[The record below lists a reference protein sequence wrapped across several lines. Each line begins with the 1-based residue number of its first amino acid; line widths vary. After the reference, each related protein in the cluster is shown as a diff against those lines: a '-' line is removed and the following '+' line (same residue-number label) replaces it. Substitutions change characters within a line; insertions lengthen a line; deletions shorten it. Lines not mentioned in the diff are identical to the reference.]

1 MGFNILDRDNNHI
14 GWTASEFDNDSDLQF
29 IDDTLE
35 IAPDIDTLK
44 ANKVEAIKQQATQL
58 LADTEWQL
66 QRATER
72 DRLGVSL
79 LESETPKAILSYR
92 EAVRRA
98 SNRAESELAL
108 LDNTDDINGFT
119 WQVTPV
125 DYPENTAI
133 THLQFLRRFTGE
145 ERAAISALALQNP
158 HIADYM
164 KMLDAAVAIHLNDP
178 DVATGVYA
186 LEVAGVIVKG
196 RAIEILSPP
205 AAAS

>member
-1 MGFNILDRDNNHI
+1 MGFNIIKDGQVI
-14 GWTASEFDNDSDLQF
+14 GWTASKYADDSVTF
-29 IDDTLE
+29 VDDTLDIE
-35 IAPDIDTLK
+35 QDIDTLK
-44 ANKVEAIKQQATQL
+44 ANKIITIKQQAAQMI
-58 LADTEWQL
+58 ADTDWQL

-79 LESETPKAILSYR
+79 LESETPKAILAYR

-119 WQVTPV
+119 WQATPV
-125 DYPENTAI
+125 DYPDNTAI

-158 HIADYM
+158 QIADYM
-164 KMLDAAVAIHLNDP
+164 KMLDVAVAIHLNDP

>member
-1 MGFNILDRDNNHI
+1 MGFNILDKDGNHV
-14 GWTASEFDNDSDLQF
+14 GWTASEFANDSDLQF

-35 IAPDIDTLK
+35 IMPNIDALK
-44 ANKVEAIKQQATQL
+44 SNKVAQIKEQAGQL
-58 LADTEWQL
+58 LAGTDWQL
-66 QRATER
+66 RRATER
-72 DRLGVSL
+72 DRLGVAL
-79 LESETPKAILSYR
+79 LESETPKAILAYR

-108 LDNTDDINGFT
+108 LDNADDINDFT
-119 WQVTPV
+119 WQATPV

-158 HIADYM
+158 HIADYV
-164 KMLDAAVAIHLNDP
+164 KMLDVAVAIHLNDP

>member
-1 MGFNILDRDNNHI
+1 MGFNILDKDGNHV
-14 GWTASEFDNDSDLQF
+14 GWTASEFANDSELQF

-35 IAPDIDTLK
+35 IAPDIDALK
-44 ANKVEAIKQQATQL
+44 ANKVQAIKQQASKL
-58 LADTEWQL
+58 LTDTDWQL

-79 LESETPKAILSYR
+79 LESETPKAILAYR

-119 WQVTPV
+119 WQATPV

-164 KMLDAAVAIHLNDP
+164 KMLDVAVAIHLNDP